1 MATRLP
7 FDIREAIVEVCGKAF
22 HYKDPF
28 RHFMLSC
35 GVPAQLYD
43 RFSEDSK
50 YKIARHLLS
59 ELDARAEEGY
69 QIQRRI
75 LTELCKFR
83 KLPDANAPDRD
94 AGLNS
99 LRALKQLALDQKLV
113 VRKAQAAT
121 EAKAAEARR
130 HQDGIA
136 ARANKMR
143 ELHERFSILAMSA
156 ESPQSRGYSL
166 EEILAELFVANE
178 ISYRHSYRTS
188 TEQIDGSFHFGGF
201 DYLVEVRWRRDPPGQ
216 VDLAALKTKV
226 DKKITSTRGLF
237 VSINGF
243 RSETVM
249 EFTRGVSS
257 NIILMDGQDLSL
269 ILEGHV
275 SLVDALAMKIEKAAQ
290 EGIIYVSLRERF
302 S

>member
-99 LRALKQLALDQKLV
+99 LRALRTLPQTSLP
-113 VRKAQAAT
+113 
-121 EAKAAEARR
+121 
-130 HQDGIA
+130 
-136 ARANKMR
+136 
-143 ELHERFSILAMSA
+143 SA
-156 ESPQSRGYSL
+156 
-166 EEILAELFVANE
+166 
-178 ISYRHSYRTS
+178 
-188 TEQIDGSFHFGGF
+188 GF
-201 DYLVEVRWRRDPPGQ
+201 P
-216 VDLAALKTKV
+216 A
-226 DKKITSTRGLF
+226 
-237 VSINGF
+237 
-243 RSETVM
+243 
-249 EFTRGVSS
+249 
-257 NIILMDGQDLSL
+257 
-269 ILEGHV
+269 ILE
-275 SLVDALAMKIEKAAQ
+275 A
-290 EGIIYVSLRERF
+290 
-302 S
+302 

>member
-1 MATRLP
+1 M
-7 FDIREAIVEVCGKAF
+7 VEVCGKAF

-35 GVPAQLYD
+35 GVPAELYD
-43 RFSEDSK
+43 RFTEDSK

-59 ELDARAEEGY
+59 ELDSKEEEGY

-83 KLPDANAPDRD
+83 KLPDENAPNPD
-94 AGLNS
+94 AGLNA
-99 LRALKQLALDQKLV
+99 LRTLKQLALDQKLV
-113 VRKAQAAT
+113 VRKAQAAA
-121 EAKAAEARR
+121 EAKAAEVRR
-130 HQDGIA
+130 RQDGIA
-136 ARANKMR
+136 ARAKTMQ
-143 ELHERFSILAMSA
+143 ELHERFSLLAMSV

-166 EEILAELFVANE
+166 EDIFAELFAANE
-178 ISYRHSYRTS
+178 LSYRRSYRTS
-188 TEQIDGSFHFGGF
+188 TEQIDGSFHFRGF
-201 DYLVEVRWRRDPPGQ
+201 DYLVEIRWRRDPPGEA
-216 VDLAALKTKV
+216 DLAALKTKV

-237 VSINGF
+237 VSIAGF
-243 RSETVM
+243 RSETVL

-275 SLVDALAMKIEKAAQ
+275 SLVDALAMKIDKAAQ
-290 EGIIYVSLRERF
+290 EGMIYVSLRERF